1 MIFYS
6 QLGTGT
12 NFTNFGHH
20 FRLTRIFELVKLV
33 PVPSCVFLPKY
44 AWHILHFSF
53 PLISVF
59 FAFRKNTEIFGNI
72 RKNRKFSEIS

>member
-33 PVPSCVFLPKY
+33 PVPSCVYQLRIPPKICLAY
-44 AWHILHFSF
+44 TAFFFS
-53 PLISVF
+53 PN
-59 FAFRKNTEIFGNI
+59 FRIFRFSEKYGNI
-72 RKNRKFSEIS
+72 W